1 MADDGDQFGQSGG
14 EFWWMRL
21 DHGKAHATLSR
32 PAAPMLGSMTHDIPL
47 VLNVAVAL
55 SIAVAG
61 GFAASWLRQSP
72 ILGYLLAGVL
82 IGPFTPG
89 FVGNREQIAALAD
102 VGVIFLMFAL
112 GVAFSLKDLARVRSI
127 ATFGTL
133 VQVLLTIAGGILAG
147 AVLGWGGMQGVFFG
161 AALAA
166 SSSMVILKT
175 LLDRGEIASGH
186 GRLLLSMSIVQD
198 LIVVVLIVVL
208 PMLITLQQ
216 GLAPVEVAS
225 NVGITL
231 AKAAAFIGGSLVI
244 GLRLVPW
251 IMGHVSRMRS
261 SELFIVTAAVLAL
274 GAASVS
280 TLLGLSAALG
290 AFVAGLVLS
299 ESEFDHR
306 VIAEVVPVRDLFATL
321 FFVSV
326 GMLIDI
332 HFIVD
337 HWPIVLAT
345 AAFTLL
351 LKALATFLGVLPFK
365 IAARTAAFTTVGMIS
380 IGELNFVLAQVGL
393 QQNVLSSDVYNL
405 VLTSSLATIVLTP
418 AAFSIAPK
426 LGEWL
431 MKVPGLRRSFDGE
444 SGLGGTGSLLEA
456 HAIVIGY
463 GRVGQSVAR
472 GLHDGIADGL
482 PAIYGNAFAPTVLA
496 AAHVQNA
503 RLAVVA
509 LPDYGPAR
517 AAIQQLRA
525 LNPDIVIAA
534 RAEQSANEEQLRAA
548 GAHLVIVPELAGAT
562 ALLQGAL
569 DMLGLPR

>member
-1 MADDGDQFGQSGG
+1 MGHES
-14 EFWWMRL
+14 
-21 DHGKAHATLSR
+21 
-32 PAAPMLGSMTHDIPL
+32 PL

-55 SIAVAG
+55 AIAVAG

-89 FVGNREQIAALAD
+89 FVGNREQIAGLAD

-112 GVAFSLKDLARVRSI
+112 GVAFSLKDLARMRNI

-133 VQVLLTIAGGILAG
+133 VQVLVTLGGGIAVG
-147 AVLGWGGMQGVFFG
+147 ALLGWTPMQGLFFG

-208 PMLITLQQ
+208 PKLVLLQQ
-216 GLAPVEVAS
+216 GLAPFEVALDI
-225 NVGITL
+225 GLTL
-231 AKAAAFIGGSLVI
+231 LKAAAFIGFSLIV

-251 IMGHVSRMRS
+251 LMGHVTRMRS

-332 HFIVD
+332 RFILEN
-337 HWPIVLAT
+337 WPVVLAT
-345 AAFTLL
+345 ALFVLV
-351 LKALATFLGVLPFK
+351 LKAVATFLGVLPFK
-365 IAARTAAFTTVGMIS
+365 IAARTAAFTTLGMIS

-393 QQNVLSSDVYNL
+393 QQKVLSLDIYNL
-405 VLTSSLATIVLTP
+405 ILTSSLVTIVLTP
-418 AAFSIAPK
+418 AAFSIAPRM
-426 LGEWL
+426 GEL
-431 MKVPGLRRSFDGE
+431 LLRLPGLRHSFDGA
-444 SGLGGTGSLLEA
+444 TGIVGPGAQLEA

-472 GLHDGIADGL
+472 GLRDAGMHVAVIDSRLSRVRDGVADGL
-482 PAIYGNAFAPTVLA
+482 PAIYGNAFAASVLA
-496 AAHVQNA
+496 AAHVENA

-509 LPDYGPAR
+509 LPDFGPAR
-517 AAIQQLRA
+517 AAIAQLRI
-525 LNPDIVIAA
+525 LNPNIVIAA
-534 RAEQSANEEQLRAA
+534 RAEQATNEEVLRSA

-562 ALLQGAL
+562 ALLEGAL

>member
-1 MADDGDQFGQSGG
+1 MMGHES
-14 EFWWMRL
+14 
-21 DHGKAHATLSR
+21 
-32 PAAPMLGSMTHDIPL
+32 PL

-55 SIAVAG
+55 AIAVAG

-89 FVGNREQIAALAD
+89 FVGNREQIAGLAD

-112 GVAFSLKDLARVRSI
+112 GVAFSLKDLARMRNI

-133 VQVLLTIAGGILAG
+133 VQVLITLGGGIAVG
-147 AVLGWGGMQGVFFG
+147 ALLGWTSMQGLFFG

-208 PMLITLQQ
+208 PKLVLLQQ
-216 GLAPVEVAS
+216 GLPPFEVA
-225 NVGITL
+225 GDIGLTL
-231 AKAAAFIGGSLVI
+231 LKAAAFIGFSLMV

-251 IMGHVSRMRS
+251 LMGHVTRMRS

-326 GMLIDI
+326 GMLIDVR
-332 HFIVD
+332 FILD
-337 HWPIVLAT
+337 NWPIVLAT
-345 AAFTLL
+345 ALFVLV
-351 LKALATFLGVLPFK
+351 LKAVATFLGVLPFK
-365 IAARTAAFTTVGMIS
+365 IAARTAAFTTLGMIS

-393 QQNVLSSDVYNL
+393 QQKVLSLDIYNL
-405 VLTSSLATIVLTP
+405 ILTSSLVTIVLTP
-418 AAFSIAPK
+418 AAFSIAPRMGD
-426 LGEWL
+426 LL
-431 MKVPGLRRSFDGE
+431 LRLPGLRYSFDGA
-444 SGLGGTGSLLEA
+444 TGIVGPGAQLEA

-472 GLHDGIADGL
+472 GLRDAGMHVAVIDSRLSRVRDGVADGL
-482 PAIYGNAFAPTVLA
+482 PAIYGNAFAASVLA
-496 AAHVQNA
+496 AAHVENA

-509 LPDYGPAR
+509 LPDFGPAR
-517 AAIQQLRA
+517 AAIAQLRI
-525 LNPDIVIAA
+525 LNPNIIIAA
-534 RAEQSANEEQLRAA
+534 RAEQATNEEVLRSA

-562 ALLQGAL
+562 ALLEGAL

>member
-1 MADDGDQFGQSGG
+1 MLHCRATQPAARP
-14 EFWWMRL
+14 M
-21 DHGKAHATLSR
+21 DHGT
-32 PAAPMLGSMTHDIPL
+32 PL

-55 SIAVAG
+55 AIAVAG

-112 GVAFSLKDLARVRSI
+112 GVAFSLKDLARVRNI
-127 ATFGTL
+127 ATVGTL
-133 VQVLLTIAGGILAG
+133 VQVLLTIGGGMLVG
-147 AVLGWGGMQGVFFG
+147 SVLGWSNVQGVFFG

-186 GRLLLSMSIVQD
+186 GRLLLSMAIVQD

-208 PMLITLQQ
+208 PMFVSLQQ
-216 GLAPVEVAS
+216 GLAPLELAADVAI
-225 NVGITL
+225 VL
-231 AKAAAFIGGSLVI
+231 LKAAVFIGMSLAI

-280 TLLGLSAALG
+280 TVLGLSAALG

-337 HWPIVLAT
+337 HWPVVLAT

-351 LKALATFLGVLPFK
+351 LKALATFVGVVPFK
-365 IAARTAAFTTVGMIS
+365 IGARTAAFTTLGMIS

-393 QQNVLSSDVYNL
+393 QHNALSSDIYNL
-405 VLTSSLATIVLTP
+405 ILTSSLATIVLTP
-418 AAFSIAPK
+418 LAFSLAPR
-426 LGEWL
+426 LGEWFL
-431 MKVPGLRRSFDGE
+431 TVPGLRRSFDGA
-444 SGLGGTGSLLEA
+444 SGIAGTASRLEE

-472 GLHDGIADGL
+472 GLRDAGMRVAVIDSRLSRVRDGIADGL

-496 AAHVQNA
+496 AAHVEHA

-509 LPDYGPAR
+509 LPDYAPAR
-517 AAIQQLRA
+517 ASIQQLRA
-525 LNPDIVIAA
+525 LNPNIIIAA
-534 RAEQSANEEQLRAA
+534 RAEQSMNEADLRAA

>member
-1 MADDGDQFGQSGG
+1 MVQQ
-14 EFWWMRL
+14 
-21 DHGKAHATLSR
+21 
-32 PAAPMLGSMTHDIPL
+32 IPL
-47 VLNVAVAL
+47 ILNVAIAL
-55 SIAVAG
+55 AIAVAG

-89 FVGNREQIAALAD
+89 FVGNREQIAVLAE
-102 VGVIFLMFAL
+102 VGVIFLMFGL
-112 GVAFSLKDLARVRSI
+112 GVAFSLKDLARMRAI

-133 VQVLLTIAGGILAG
+133 IQVVLTIAGGIAAG
-147 AVLGWGGMQGVFFG
+147 VMLGWGLMQGMFFG

-186 GRLLLSMSIVQD
+186 GRLLLSMAIVQD
-198 LIVVVLIVVL
+198 LIVVVLVVAL
-208 PMLITLQQ
+208 PKLMSLQA
-216 GLAPVEVAS
+216 GLPPLEVALD
-225 NVGITL
+225 VGLTL
-231 AKAAAFIGGSLVI
+231 LKAALFIGASLAI

-251 IMGHVSRMRS
+251 IMGHVTRMRS

-280 TLLGLSAALG
+280 TLLGLSPALG

-326 GMLIDI
+326 GMLIDVR
-332 HFIVD
+332 FIIEQ
-337 HWPIVLAT
+337 WPLVLLA

-351 LKALATFLGVLPFK
+351 LKIIATFIGVLPFR
-365 IAARTAAFTTVGMIS
+365 ITARTAAFTTLGMIP

-393 QQNVLSSDVYNL
+393 QEKVLSSDVYHL
-405 VLTSSLATIVLTP
+405 ILTSSLVTIVLTP
-418 AAFSIAPK
+418 VAFKFAPQFA
-426 LGEWL
+426 EWL
-431 MKVPGLRRSFDGE
+431 SRTPWLRNNFDT
-444 SGLGGTGSLLEA
+444 GTGAVTEGALLES
-456 HAIVIGY
+456 HAIVIGF

-472 GLHDGIADGL
+472 GLRDAGLNVAVIDSRLSRVRDGVADGM
-482 PAIYGNAFAPTVLA
+482 PSIYGNAFSRTVLE
-496 AAHVQNA
+496 AAHIQNA
-503 RLAVVA
+503 RLVVVA
-509 LPDYGPAR
+509 LPDFGPAR
-517 AAIQQLRA
+517 NSIQQIRSM
-525 LNPDIVIAA
+525 NPSIVIAA
-534 RAEQSANEEQLRAA
+534 RAEHSTNEAALRAV

-562 ALLQGAL
+562 ALLHGAL
-569 DMLGLPR
+569 DMLSLPR